1 MGAAAYNRGSRVI
14 RRQAEALGIAPA
26 GEHKPRPRPESWGDR
41 AKARALERARRILR
55 GCRRYGRET
64 SEEILA
70 GAVQMVARVSLETAT
85 VAARRAL
92 DEEATTHSVSADAT
106 G

>member
-1 MGAAAYNRGSRVI
+1 M
-14 RRQAEALGIAPA
+14 
-26 GEHKPRPRPESWGDR
+26 

-70 GAVQMVARVSLETAT
+70 GAVAMVTRVSLQTAT
-85 VAARRAL
+85 EAARAAL
-92 DEEATTHSVSADAT
+92 AEETEQHST
-106 G
+106 RGPT

>member
-14 RRQAEALGIAPA
+14 RRQADEAIGIASPS
-26 GEHKPRPRPESWGDR
+26 EHRPTPRPESWGDR

-85 VAARRAL
+85 EAARQAL
-92 DEEATTHSVSADAT
+92 GEETTKP
-106 G
+106 